1 MTGEMRASVGCL
13 RMGEVDGILWAFRAQ
28 LMGVMENV
36 RDLMIKVDKGLY
48 LVMGLGGGQ
57 KIDVN
62 SDRFINSRPIHS
74 NGGLL

>member
-1 MTGEMRASVGCL
+1 MEER
-13 RMGEVDGILWAFRAQ
+13 ILWAVRVQ
-28 LMGVMENV
+28 LSRVIENV
-36 RDLMIKVDKGLY
+36 RDLMIKVDKGLD